1 MSRWRSNL
9 PTLIVALGHSAS
21 SRTRTDSLLHPL
33 ETLAIA
39 APGRG
44 EFNQDG
50 LFVRDSRLANVGE
63 FGSNFRPRLRRGG
76 VRPRFGI

>member
-1 MSRWRSNL
+1 ME
-9 PTLIVALGHSAS
+9 IKS
-21 SRTRTDSLLHPL
+21 SYINRCVRPFRKFSYQDGLLLHLL

-63 FGSNFRPRLRRGG
+63 FGSNFRPSLRRGG
-76 VRPRFGI
+76 VRPRCGV